1 MVNSSH
7 VDCEND
13 RTPDP
18 FPPSLLHRQQQTRL
32 WSYPCNRIVSV
43 ASNAP
48 SVHTWEPARTA
59 NIIKL
64 TMSSVHMQS
73 TTTFCTWK
81 RAIAQ
86 VLRCSCSLHKWV
98 SEASDGYCTNAVKE
112 RSLLCRSIMILLYHP
127 LSYFI
132 FQWLLYVYIYIYY
145 YIIYIVLLKR
155 KGPGGSSLASQASQ
169 RWRVSILL
177 RPASGKPE
185 TGLATTLALWWTH
198 LIQLMLTCNKKLE
211 IYKGL

>member
-132 FQWLLYVYIYIYY
+132 FQWLLYVYIYILLLY
-145 YIIYIVLLKR
+145 YIYSAVEAQRTGR
-155 KGPGGSSLASQASQ
+155 KFPCQSGFSEMACFNSSSSCQWQARDRFGNYS
-169 RWRVSILL
+169 STMMN
-177 RPASGKPE
+177 PFNS
-185 TGLATTLALWWTH
+185 TH
-198 LIQLMLTCNKKLE
+198 VNLQQKAWDI
-211 IYKGL
+211 

>member
-1 MVNSSH
+1 MLRVEPLPRQGLAGPGAAVNLHTQCIANLAAPYMVNSSH

-13 RTPDP
+13 RTPTDP

-59 NIIKL
+59 NIIKF

-98 SEASDGYCTNAVKE
+98 SEASDYY
-112 RSLLCRSIMILLYHP
+112 L
-127 LSYFI
+127 
-132 FQWLLYVYIYIYY
+132 YIYI
-145 YIIYIVLLKR
+145 IPLTI
-155 KGPGGSSLASQASQ
+155 LA
-169 RWRVSILL
+169 
-177 RPASGKPE
+177 
-185 TGLATTLALWWTH
+185 WTWGADF
-198 LIQLMLTCNKKLE
+198 NKKSLMKWE
-211 IYKGL
+211 FHGDASL